1 MQSHRNYYWA
11 IAQRPVCTGYPFTLP
26 HPDSLY
32 VHLCWERRQG
42 IGIHRITTQHLLHVN
57 PCGHT
62 EQLTLNG
69 LRSMVGNFLDEM
81 AELNLL
87 QRLGFKG
94 YHLMQAAVVK
104 PEILRSTEHGAVAAI
119 TWRDV
124 TGACAQVETF
134 SDMHRRAKQA
144 EAMVKLYEP
153 GTIDALWKDDQWN
166 VMVQAGPYTADNR
179 DAPEVPSTYRN
190 MYRLH
195 AGISAGKGSI
205 AMRVPPDSE
214 RIYTFAGDIPLVLNT
229 PRGNKLYT
237 TPTVDNFDEC
247 WLYVMV
253 MGEGHAQFYFTDF
266 RDFGEIDELSRA
278 GIRELMLNNP
288 NAGFTPDR
296 VEFVRIAY
304 DRGEPTV
311 MLESG
316 LLVNL

>member
-11 IAQRPVCTGYPFTLP
+11 IAQRPVSTEYPYALP
-26 HPDSLY
+26 HPDSRY
-32 VHLCWERRQG
+32 VHLRWEQKQG
-42 IGIHRITTQHLLHVN
+42 IGIHRITTQHLLYVS
-57 PCGHT
+57 PYGHT
-62 EQLTLNG
+62 EQLTDSG
-69 LRSMVGNFLDEM
+69 LRSMVSNFLHEM
-81 AELNLL
+81 AELKLL

-94 YHLMQAAVVK
+94 YHLTQAAVVT
-104 PEILRSTEHGAVAAI
+104 PEILRRSDHQVVAGI
-119 TWRDV
+119 VWRDV
-124 TGACAQVETF
+124 LGASVEVESF
-134 SDMHRRAKQA
+134 HDLHRRAK
-144 EAMVKLYEP
+144 EATAMEKLYEL

-166 VMVQAGPYTADNR
+166 VMIQAGPYTADNR
-179 DAPEVPSTYRN
+179 KYPPVPPTYRN

-247 WLYVMV
+247 WLYAMAV
-253 MGEGHAQFYFTDF
+253 GEGHAQFYFTDF
-266 RDFGEIDELSRA
+266 RNHDEIDELSRV
-278 GIRELMLNNP
+278 GIKSLLMSNP
-288 NAGFTPDR
+288 NAGFNPER
-296 VEFVRIAY
+296 LEFVRIIY